1 MLDRLR
7 SSLVYRR
14 TRCKTRRFYHFLE
27 KFLNDWSLIFAAV
40 LAYNLL
46 IALVPLAVAF
56 FGIFGL
62 VLKNY
67 PDAEE
72 TIKKKIVDG
81 FSSDNTTI
89 AGIQQVRGRSQKRTH
104 R

>member
-1 MLDRLR
+1 MRQ
-7 SSLVYRR
+7 
-14 TRCKTRRFYHFLE
+14 FYNFLQ
-27 KFLNDWSLIFAAV
+27 KFLNDWSLIFSAV

-46 IALVPLAVAF
+46 IALVPVAVAF

-67 PDAEE
+67 SGAEA

-81 FSSDNTTI
+81 ISSDNRTM
-89 AGIQQVRGRSQKRTH
+89 AGIQQVSTPTKLE
-104 R
+104 